1 MKISVLIIAHNE
13 EEWIEKC
20 IQSILN
26 QTTTPDE
33 IVLIAHNCT
42 DRTVEIV
49 KKFNIIKVVEYNG
62 PHGQPY
68 ARIKGFQEVTG
79 DIVACIDGD
88 AWADKNW
95 LKHITSP
102 LLRNPDITLSAG
114 RVVFLNNLFWKIAML
129 RQYFF
134 RKFRNN
140 ELNKFAS
147 GACFACRKKDYE
159 KVGGL
164 QPIIKLK
171 DELKLYFWAE
181 DYYLSLALQT
191 IGQMNLEWNAKV
203 YSYMPKENSSIKAQ
217 KELGPKWH
225 HDNFAILDYFKQK
238 QLR

>member
-20 IQSILN
+20 IKSILN
-26 QTTTPDE
+26 QTQKPDE
-33 IVLIAHNCT
+33 IVLVAHNCT
-42 DRTVEIV
+42 DDTVTIAKRFATV
-49 KKFNIIKVVEYNG
+49 KLIEYTG

-68 ARIKGFQEVTG
+68 ARIKGFNEVTG
-79 DIVACIDGD
+79 DIIACTDGD

-95 LKHITSP
+95 LKRITSP
-102 LLRNPDITLSAG
+102 LLKNPDITLVAG

-134 RKFRNN
+134 RKFTNDG
-140 ELNKFAS
+140 LNKFAS
-147 GACFACRKKDYE
+147 GACFAIRKNDYE

-164 QPIIKLK
+164 EPIIKLK

-181 DYYLSLALQT
+181 DYYLSLAMQT
-191 IGQMNLEWNAKV
+191 IGQMHLVWNAKV
-203 YSYMPKENSSIKAQ
+203 YSYMPQESSSIKSQ
-217 KELGPKWH
+217 IELGPKWY
-225 HDNFAILDYFKQK
+225 HDNKAILDYFKQN